1 MKHRSLFN
9 TLGAV
14 VALMLTFTLAI
25 RGNEA
30 PAAGSPVEQAIQPV
44 QASTDPAAPGKAAP
58 QESASTP
65 APAVAPASTSTAPA
79 AAALAGS
86 DRTPPAA
93 KAAAPT
99 VETETPRAGLRRI
112 DRPSEESAAD
122 NHNHLRDAIRGS
134 VGKHLRTHK
143 AERWKSERV
152 SVMHDVMVDKDEKT
166 TQAVAVFGDTT
177 VDGEADDQAVSVWG
191 STTVNGIVGGQAVSV
206 LGNTT
211 INGSVGDQAVAVGGN
226 MIVNGHVGGQVV
238 CVGGDL
244 TLGPDADVGGEIVL
258 VGGEMNRDPGA
269 VMHGE
274 VQQVHLPVLRPIV
287 AWATSALLNGRLLSF
302 APRAAWAWFVAAA
315 FLGFYVLL
323 ALVFP
328 QGMTKCVETLEQ
340 RPGHVILT
348 ALLTMLAMPLV
359 FVLLAITGVGVLV
372 IPFLGVGLFAAKL
385 FGRATMLAWLGRRF
399 GGLLGE
405 GIWSGL
411 VMSVLCGGI
420 IVALLYTIPILAF
433 IVAMLISVLGLGTVI
448 YTLILTT
455 RKNGAKPAP
464 ATPVALPAGAPT
476 QPAPAPAV
484 ALAAEVQAAV
494 VAGAVPP
501 VASPAVPPAVPSAA
515 AVAIPPAIPVAMPAA
530 TVPGA
535 PCATPP
541 TVISAATLPRAGFWI
556 RTAALF
562 IDGILC
568 AIILKLIPF
577 THFNFGGFLLILAI
591 YGAVMWKLRGTT
603 VGGSICHLKVV
614 RLDERTMDWTCTIV
628 RALRCLY
635 SLAVVGLGFL
645 WVAFDDEKQSWHDK
659 IAGTTVVIV
668 PKGVSLI

>member
-9 TLGAV
+9 ALGAV
-14 VALMLTFTLAI
+14 VVLMLTFALAI
-25 RGNEA
+25 RGTDA
-30 PAAGSPVEQAIQPV
+30 PAAGSPAGLAVQPLH
-44 QASTDPAAPGKAAP
+44 ASTEPAAPEKASP
-58 QESASTP
+58 QTSVSTP
-65 APAVAPASTSTAPA
+65 APAVAPASTGTVPA
-79 AAALAGS
+79 AAAVAGA
-86 DRTPPAA
+86 DKTPPPPKTAES
-93 KAAAPT
+93 T
-99 VETETPRAGLRRI
+99 VETENPRSGLRRI
-112 DRPSEESAAD
+112 DRSSGESAVES
-122 NHNHLRDAIRGS
+122 HNHLRNAIRDS

-143 AERWKSERV
+143 AGRWESERV
-152 SVMHDVMVDKDEKT
+152 SVMHDVMVEKDEKT

-177 VDGEADDQAVSVWG
+177 IDGEATDQAVSVWG

-211 INGSVGDQAVAVGGN
+211 VNGSVGDQAVAVGGN

-258 VGGEMNRDPGA
+258 VGGEMKKDPGA
-269 VMHGE
+269 IMRGQ
-274 VQQVHLPVLRPIV
+274 VQQVHLPVLRPVV
-287 AWATSALLNGRLLSF
+287 AWVTSALLNARLLSF
-302 APRAAWAWFVAAA
+302 APRAAWAWLVAAA

-328 QGMTKCVETLEQ
+328 QGMTRCVETLEQ

-359 FVLLAITGVGVLV
+359 FVLLAMTGVGVLV
-372 IPFLGVGLFAAKL
+372 IPFLAIGLFAAKL
-385 FGRATMLAWLGRRF
+385 FGRASMLAWFGRRF

-405 GIWSGL
+405 GIWSSL

-433 IVAMLISVLGLGTVI
+433 VVAMLISVLGLGTVI
-448 YTLILTT
+448 YTLILNT
-455 RKNGAKPAP
+455 RKNGAKPAA
-464 ATPVALPAGAPT
+464 ATPTVPPGGVPAQLP
-476 QPAPAPAV
+476 PAV
-484 ALAAEVQAAV
+484 ALAAVVPSAT

-501 VASPAVPPAVPSAA
+501 AIP
-515 AVAIPPAIPVAMPAA
+515 VAIPPAIPAAMPAA
-530 TVPGA
+530 AVPVA
-535 PCATPP
+535 PGATPP
-541 TVISAATLPRAGFWI
+541 PVISAGTLPRAEFWI
-556 RTAALF
+556 RSVALF

-568 AIILKLIPF
+568 AIVLKLIPF

-614 RLDERTMDWTCTIV
+614 RLDERPMDWTCTIV
-628 RALRCLY
+628 RALSCFF

-645 WVAFDDEKQSWHDK
+645 WVAFDDERQSWHDK